1 MADDLSIE
9 EQFARAQAA
18 SKPAPTA
25 DDPYLGTPG
34 YNPPAPPRPPGEPYK
49 GMLLPFSKD
58 ASGDVKFD
66 SKAGILGAIRQPF
79 DFTYDVRTGKI
90 PSDINDPRYIG
101 GVLETALGFGPGS
114 AAARAGR
121 GVIQAPS
128 REALDTAADVGFNAY
143 RDSGQ
148 IYQTP
153 AYRSMLRDAA
163 DNLLRQGFHDVPD
176 SAQLQHR
183 IIQHELDR
191 TARHPFVTSQDVDAL
206 RAQLSGAGLR
216 GPPAAANQQ
225 LRNDV
230 FGFIEQNLPPDSG
243 RSVRDAVG
251 NYRQARHSE
260 AVTQPEAA
268 RSELNIAKGQGPQLS
283 AEEIRSNIARLV
295 NKIDT
300 GKGAGRGFSDVEENI
315 LRSANRATPG
325 IDRAQRL
332 GDMLSPNISGGGGAL
347 GLGSAATALS
357 TGHPALAAGLAA
369 AATVPAAAGAA
380 ARSYANRGA
389 RRIADE
395 ADNAIRAQAPFARE
409 QWATSPNNF
418 TALPGQGGGVGGVI
432 QGPAAAAAVSS
443 RMQELQPP
451 PAFPPRYQILPD
463 GTIQETL

>member
-1 MADDLSIE
+1 
-9 EQFARAQAA
+9 
-18 SKPAPTA
+18 
-25 DDPYLGTPG
+25 
-34 YNPPAPPRPPGEPYK
+34 
-49 GMLLPFSKD
+49 
-58 ASGDVKFD
+58 
-66 SKAGILGAIRQPF
+66 
-79 DFTYDVRTGKI
+79 
-90 PSDINDPRYIG
+90 
-101 GVLETALGFGPGS
+101 
-114 AAARAGR
+114 
-121 GVIQAPS
+121 
-128 REALDTAADVGFNAY
+128 
-143 RDSGQ
+143 
-148 IYQTP
+148 
-153 AYRSMLRDAA
+153 
-163 DNLLRQGFHDVPD
+163 
-176 SAQLQHR
+176 
-183 IIQHELDR
+183 
-191 TARHPFVTSQDVDAL
+191 VTSQDVDAL

-369 AATVPAAAGAA
+369 AASVPAAAGAA